1 MDFVQE
7 TPLACWA
14 SELSWG
20 NFALFIY
27 FFATLITK
35 CNFGGRLRMTVRL
48 VHHKTVTACPTAKPE
63 DSAPYTCTCQVGEET
78 LTSLLTI
85 HMCVTPK
92 TELGMDQNFNLQKTT

>member
-7 TPLACWA
+7 TSLACRA

-27 FFATLITK
+27 FFTTLITK

-63 DSAPYTCTCQVGEET
+63 DSAPYRCTWQVGEET

-92 TELGMDQNFNLQKTT
+92 TELEMGQSFKLQKT